1 MKSRKSGFAV
11 IAVLGASLLFVS
23 IPGCQGSQRAFDQ
36 PKSQVLD
43 QTKIS
48 GNVRDEAKKSLA
60 QQIISDFRTMEELF
74 KAKEFHC
81 LAKLMGKRG
90 TSLVT
95 VGFEKIPGAASAEYW
110 RSLWKEGAELK
121 LVPVNVFVHNLR
133 DRALVP
139 YCTVMDEGV
148 SYEQWKKN
156 PVYYDAMAVVSFE
169 YEITGQKAGEST
181 GDVEDPVGTM
191 LLLHKS
197 GCPWG

>member
-1 MKSRKSGFAV
+1 MKSQRSGFAV
-11 IAVLGASLLFVS
+11 IVVLGVSLLFVS
-23 IPGCQGSQRAFDQ
+23 IPGCQGSQTAVDQ

-48 GNVRDEAKKSLA
+48 GDIREEAKTSLA
-60 QQIISDFRTMEELF
+60 QQIISDIGTMNDLF
-74 KAKEFHC
+74 KTKQFKC

-95 VGFEKIPGAASAEYW
+95 FGFEKIPGADSAEYW
-110 RSLWKEGAELK
+110 RSLWKEGADLK
-121 LVPVNVFVHNLR
+121 ITPVHVYVRNLK
-133 DRALVP
+133 DRVLVP
-139 YCTVMDEGV
+139 YCAAMDEGV

-181 GDVEDPVGTM
+181 GDVEDPAGTM